1 MDYQEGKKSLN
12 SIHKSYKAWMTHE
25 LNNYD
30 SVKTDLKQ
38 KREQLKKS
46 YDPGVKQIDY
56 LKQMEVLLQ
65 EKLRLKKEGRDEN
78 KERGIEK
85 RTGQM
90 DMLIM
95 NHD

>member
-1 MDYQEGKKSLN
+1 MQN
-12 SIHKSYKAWMTHE
+12 E

-30 SVKTDLKQ
+30 AVKTDLKQ
-38 KREQLKKS
+38 KREQLKKN
-46 YDPGVKQIDY
+46 YEPGVKQIDF
-56 LKQMEVLLQ
+56 LKQMELLLQ
-65 EKLRLKKEGRDEN
+65 EKLKFKKEGRGEN
-78 KERGIEK
+78 RERGIEK

>member
-1 MDYQEGKKSLN
+1 MQ
-12 SIHKSYKAWMTHE
+12 HE
-25 LNNYD
+25 LNNFD
-30 SVKTDLKQ
+30 EVKTELKQ
-38 KREQLKKS
+38 KRENLKKN
-46 YDPGVKQIDY
+46 YEAGMKQNEY

-65 EKLRLKKEGRDEN
+65 EKLRFKKEGRGDN
-78 KERGIEK
+78 GERGIER